1 MASETFFAEKD
12 FDVGQSARF
21 DSTEVQHLTRTFGT
35 NTSDRVKTF
44 SCWFKLGKLGTSRVI
59 ASTTVSGNI
68 ESRLEIGSNN
78 HIKYAERNAAN
89 GTSNSLLIS
98 DHFLRD
104 ISAWYHIVLAID
116 TTQSTAAN
124 RVKIYLNGIRV
135 TDFSTETY
143 MDQNYDLMFYRSSVI
158 NNIGKDSGAAG
169 FFDGYLAEIHF
180 IDGLALDPTYF
191 GVRGDYENWIPK
203 FVNNP
208 ALVYGN
214 NGFYL
219 PFKTDSTVEGFNTVL
234 YQGNATK
241 RIISGVGFQPD
252 WVFVRNRNTDTN
264 GLVFDTL
271 RDGGSASLRPDSN
284 AMENNATDE
293 LEAFTSDGFLLST
306 GADVNGDGK
315 KLVAWCWDM
324 SPDGRT
330 GQHITAVGNANVST
344 DQEKFGNTSL
354 HLDGTGDC
362 ATFRDS
368 KDFDFGT
375 ADFTVE
381 CFIYHAAAQAA
392 YDGIITFNS
401 ANQSSYGFGL
411 GYNANAKIAWF
422 NHLGN
427 ASQVVTASAV
437 PANDA
442 WHHIAVVRASGVTT
456 LYVNGTAADS
466 AADTYCYA
474 AGEFDSDGIAGTIG
488 RFYPSVDEK
497 YFLGYIDEVRIS
509 RIARYTANFTPT
521 TSAFVSDNRTS
532 ALYHFEGA
540 NNATT
545 GTGFYDNSVV
555 TRLTTGDIDA
565 DVMANT
571 TYGQSVVRYTA
582 SGTADDTIAHGLG
595 TVPEVIITKKL
606 SGGNAYG
613 WGIYNHCSTSD
624 SNIGSAHRT
633 LDFATDGIKANSDIF
648 ANTEPG
654 NAVFTVGENNFSNYP
669 SGAEYIAYCFDSVA
683 GYSKFNK
690 YTGNGNS
697 TGPSVTLGFRPA
709 WILIKS
715 TAAAENWNL
724 FDNTRTASNTG
735 EDARIQINDVV
746 VEDSAVFIDFNS
758 NGFQIKTSNT
768 NVNNNGD
775 NYIYLA
781 FADTREFSFFNDISG
796 KGNHWNNQNLE
807 TSSIVLDNP
816 SNNFCVLNFN
826 GAAANLLSHVSS
838 GQNLVTGTSASDQGA
853 YTKGTMLVPK
863 NQKVYFEVFGIDS
876 KIYAGALLAD
886 AEEFSSGARPDGG
899 YLPGLIAYYTD
910 SDTNAVRFRATT
922 AGTALGTE
930 NIGGTNYFNAII
942 GITIDQASSLVGFYP
957 GGLLKSQLAQSNAVV
972 QDRDYVPMIAGFGN
986 NKVAVN
992 FGQDSSFGGRQE
1004 PQGYTDTNGEGDF
1017 FYKPP
1022 AGHIALCSKNLD
1034 GPNVIPNE
1042 AFAATL
1048 YAGNGAATG
1057 SITDDIKS
1065 FGPDFVWL
1073 KQRSEASD
1081 HILGTKVD
1089 GDGKYLQSHEADAVL
1104 GDVERFRSFLG
1115 NGTQIG
1121 TSDEVSQA
1129 GQTYVMWTWKA
1140 GSGDTAFSESG
1151 NNPGG
1156 THNANKGSGFS
1167 LVSYTGTGANGTVS
1181 HGLDR
1186 APDAII
1192 VKNRDVGDNWAI
1204 YLNLPQAGIN
1214 ATDYFIL
1221 NTSAGVADDAAW
1233 WNDTAPTSSVFT
1245 VSTDHSVNADG
1256 EKYVALCFA
1265 NTDGYC
1271 RVGSWYGNG
1280 SADGPYINVGF
1291 TPSLIIYKKTSSEN
1305 WHMLDDAR
1313 SVLNPNKIGL
1323 DPNLNSVE
1331 ADDANIALDFLANGF
1346 KVRSSHAT
1354 ANADGTYYLFIA
1366 FAARG
1371 MKHTNAK

>member
-1 MASETFFAEKD
+1 MNTHPWFGEKP

-21 DSTEVQHLTRTFGT
+21 DSGKSQFLSRTFGT
-35 NTSDRVKTF
+35 NSSDRIKTF
-44 SCWFKLGKLGTSRVI
+44 SCWFKLGKLGTQRCL
-59 ASTTVSGNI
+59 ASTTVAGNI

-89 GTSNSLLIS
+89 GTSNALLIS

-104 ISAWYHIVLAID
+104 IGAWYHIVLAID
-116 TTQSTAAN
+116 TTDGTEGN
-124 RVKIYLNGIRV
+124 RIKIYLNGVRV

-143 MDQNYDLMFYRSSVI
+143 MGQNYDLMFYRSSVI
-158 NNIGKDSGAAG
+158 NFVGKDSGDAG
-169 FFDGYLAEIHF
+169 YMDGYLAEVHF
-180 IDGLALDPTYF
+180 VDGLALTPDYF
-191 GVRGDYENWIPK
+191 GETGDFENWIPK

-208 ALVYGN
+208 ALTYGN

-219 PFKTDSTVEGFNTVL
+219 PFKQDFTVEGFNTVL

-293 LEAFTSDGFLLST
+293 LEAFTSDGFLLAT
-306 GADVNGDGK
+306 GGDVNGDGK

-324 SPDGRT
+324 SPDGTT

-381 CFIYHAAAQAA
+381 CFIYHAAAQDA

-401 ANQSSYGFGL
+401 GNQSSFGFGL
-411 GYNANAKIAWF
+411 GYNANAKLSWLSS
-422 NHLGN
+422 LGN
-427 ASQVVTASAV
+427 VTNVVTASTV

-474 AGEFDSDGIAGTIG
+474 AGEYDGDGIAGAIG
-488 RFYPSVDEK
+488 RYYPSVDEK

-521 TSAFVSDNRTS
+521 SSAFTTDNRTS

-540 NNATT
+540 NNATS

-571 TYGQSVVRYTA
+571 TYGQSVVRYTGQA
-582 SGTADDTIAHGLG
+582 DAGTIPHGLG
-595 TVPEVIITKKL
+595 TIPEVVITKKL
-606 SGGNAYG
+606 SGGSAYG
-613 WGIYNHCSTSD
+613 WGIYHQNSTSD
-624 SNIGSAHRT
+624 DNVGSQMRT
-633 LDFATDGIKANSDIF
+633 LDFATTGAKANTDIF
-648 ANTEPG
+648 NYGQPT
-654 NAVFTVGENNFSNYP
+654 NAVFTVGQNNFSNVDG
-669 SGAEYIAYCFDSVA
+669 SEYIAYCFDSVA
-683 GYSKFNK
+683 GYSKFSA
-690 YTGNGNS
+690 YTGNGNA

-715 TAAAENWNL
+715 TSAAENWNL

-735 EDARIQINDVV
+735 EDARLKVNVTS
-746 VEDSAVFIDFNS
+746 VEDSAVFIDFND
-758 NGFQIKTSNT
+758 NGFQIKTTDGEVNT
-768 NVNNNGD
+768 NTH
-775 NYIYLA
+775 NYVYLA
-781 FADTREFSFFNDISG
+781 FADTREYAFFLDQSG
-796 KGNHWNNQNLE
+796 KGNHWNNDGLDD
-807 TSSIVLDNP
+807 SSIVLDNP
-816 SNNFCVLNFN
+816 SNNFCVLNFL
-826 GAAANLLSHVSS
+826 GAAANELSHVSA
-838 GQNLVTGTSASDQGA
+838 GQNLVTGTDASDGGA
-853 YTKGTMLVPK
+853 YTKGTMIVPK
-863 NQKVYFEVFGIDS
+863 NQKVYFEVFGIDD
-876 KIYAGALLAD
+876 KIYAGALLASS
-886 AEEFSSGARPDGG
+886 EEFATGSRPDGG

-910 SDTNAVRFRATT
+910 TDTNAVRYRATT

-930 NIGGTNYFNAII
+930 NITGANYFNAVI
-942 GITIDQASSLVGFYP
+942 GITIDQAQNLVGFYP
-957 GGLLKSQLAQSNAVV
+957 GGLLKSELGQSNAV
-972 QDRDYVPMIAGFGN
+972 DTTSDYVPLIAGYQSN
-986 NKVAVN
+986 VMAVN
-992 FGQDSSFGGRQE
+992 FGQDSSFGGRKE
-1004 PQGYTDTNGEGDF
+1004 SQGYTDANGEGDF

-1022 AGHIALCSKNLD
+1022 AGHIALCSNNLD

-1048 YAGNGAATG
+1048 YTGNGAATG
-1057 SITDDIKS
+1057 NITDDIKN
-1065 FGPDFVWL
+1065 FGPDFVWI

-1089 GDGKYLQSHEADAVL
+1089 GDGKYLQSHEADTVL
-1104 GDVERFRSFLG
+1104 SDAERFRAFLS
-1115 NGTQIG
+1115 NGAQIG

-1129 GQTYVMWTWKA
+1129 SQTYVMWTWKA
-1140 GSGDTAFSESG
+1140 GSGDTAFAESG

-1186 APDAII
+1186 VPDAII
-1192 VKNRDVGDNWAI
+1192 VKNRDVADNWAI
-1204 YLNLPQAGIN
+1204 YLNLPQASIN

-1221 NTSAGVADDAAW
+1221 NTSAAVADDAAW
-1233 WNDTAPTSSVFT
+1233 WNDTTPTSSVFT
-1245 VSTDHSVNADG
+1245 VGTDHSVNADG
-1256 EKYVALCFA
+1256 EKYVAFCFA
-1265 NTDGYC
+1265 NTEGFC
-1271 RVGSWYGNG
+1271 RVGSYYGNG
-1280 SADGPYINVGF
+1280 SADGPYVNLGF
-1291 TPSLIIYKKTSSEN
+1291 TPSLIIYKKTTSEN
-1305 WHMLDDAR
+1305 WHMLDDVR
-1313 SVLNPNKIGL
+1313 SVLNPNTIGL

-1331 ADDANIALDFLANGF
+1331 ADDANIALDFLSNGF

-1354 ANADGTYYLFIA
+1354 ANADGVHYLYIA
-1366 FAARG
+1366 FAAKG